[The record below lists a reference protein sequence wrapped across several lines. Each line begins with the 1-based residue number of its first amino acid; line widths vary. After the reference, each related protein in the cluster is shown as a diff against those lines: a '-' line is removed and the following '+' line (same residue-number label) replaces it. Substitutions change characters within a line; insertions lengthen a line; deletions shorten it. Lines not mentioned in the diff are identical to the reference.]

1 MTTKH
6 FLLWR
11 PYFIEFIVRHIVVGF
26 DKTFES
32 EQVETAD
39 VFISILRPIEQ
50 QINQSK

>member
-1 MTTKH
+1 MATKH
-6 FLLWR
+6 FFTVKTII
-11 PYFIEFIVRHIVVGF
+11 YCACIVVDF